1 MRAQSQTHKSAKPD
15 SHIWHIE
22 LADETAT
29 AELAR
34 HLAPSLKS
42 GDLIALSGD
51 LGAGKTFFARALIRV
66 LTGMPELEVPSPTFT
81 LMQTYERPAGAIVH
95 ADFFRIRRQ
104 DELDELGWD
113 EASEGA
119 IVLVEWPE
127 RAAQRLETNR
137 IEIELVTVGNGR
149 RAILTGIGT
158 CAPRLALA
166 EAIHALLDRAGWLT
180 ACREHMIGDAST
192 RAYER
197 LTRGNE
203 ETGNA
208 ETRILMISPRRP
220 DGPAIRNGRPYS
232 AIAKL
237 AESVHAFVAMDR
249 GLLALDLSAPRI
261 HATDLAAGLLLIED
275 LGGEGVVGPD
285 GPIPDRYAVA
295 ADVLAAIH
303 ARTLPSVLPVE
314 GDIDH
319 VIPDYDHEA
328 LQIEVELLIDWY
340 AAHIAGAAISA
351 AARRDFARLWSEAL
365 LPVLDAR
372 STWTLRD
379 YHSPNLIW
387 LPDRA
392 GIRRIGLIDFQDAVL
407 GHPAYDV
414 VSLLQDARVTVPDD
428 LELRLLTHYIAARQT
443 AAPDFDRNAFT
454 AAYAVLGAQRAT
466 KIAGIFARLD
476 RRDGK
481 PHYLKH
487 LPRIEAYLRRNLGHP
502 ALAGL
507 RVWFEAHLPRV
518 LAAEAAT

>member
-1 MRAQSQTHKSAKPD
+1 MRTQPSAKPD
-15 SHIWHIE
+15 RHVWSID
-22 LADETAT
+22 LPDEAAT

-34 HLAPSLKS
+34 HIAPSLKT
-42 GDLIALSGD
+42 GDVIALSGD
-51 LGAGKTFFARALIRV
+51 LGAGKTFFARALIRN
-66 LTGMPELEVPSPTFT
+66 LAGAPTLEVPSPTFT
-81 LMQTYERPAGAIVH
+81 LMQTYEGRSGAIVH
-95 ADFFRIRRQ
+95 ADFFRIRRPE
-104 DELDELGWD
+104 ELDELGWD
-113 EASEGA
+113 EACEGA

-127 RAAQRLETNR
+127 RATGRVDADR
-137 IEIELVTVGNGR
+137 IEIEFVTVGNGR
-149 RAILTGIGT
+149 RAILGGMGT
-158 CAPRLALA
+158 LAPRLALA
-166 EAIHALLDRAGWLT
+166 EAIHTLLDRAGWLK
-180 ACREHMIGDAST
+180 ARREHMIGDAST

-197 LTRGNE
+197 LTSGD
-203 ETGNA
+203 G

-237 AESVHAFVAMDR
+237 AESVHAFVALDR
-249 GLLALDLSAPRI
+249 GLLALDLSAPII
-261 HATDLAAGLLLIED
+261 HATDLSAGLLLIED

-295 ADVLAAIH
+295 TEVLAAIH

-351 AARRDFARLWSEAL
+351 AARRDFSRLWSEAL

-372 STWTLRD
+372 ATWTLRD

-387 LPDRA
+387 LPDRE
-392 GIRRIGLIDFQDAVL
+392 GTRRIGLIDFQDAVL
-407 GHPAYDV
+407 GHPAYDL
-414 VSLLQDARVTVPDD
+414 VSLLQDARVTVPDE
-428 LELRLLTHYIAARQT
+428 LELRLLSHYIAARQT
-443 AAPDFDRNAFT
+443 GSPDFDRNAFT
-454 AAYAVLGAQRAT
+454 TAYAVLGAQRAT

-481 PHYLKH
+481 PHYLRH

-507 RVWFEAHLPRV
+507 RNWFQSHLPRV
-518 LAAEAAT
+518 LAGEDAA